1 MISSKLAKP
10 SFRSRTMGAP
20 KAEIAVLSGSDYRK
34 RQGQKSR
41 HLRIAIDISFT
52 PAILGRP

>member
-1 MISSKLAKP
+1 
-10 SFRSRTMGAP
+10 MGAP